1 MKKFIGVY
9 DVIGA
14 QIAQLTGFDG
24 LWLGSYQTSLS
35 LGIEDDENYNPN
47 IIVDLCDRIRNN
59 CISLPI
65 IVDVGSGFPN
75 ENEIIKFAD
84 YCKTNN
90 NIIAICIDDNDSK
103 RTNSMLEN
111 DDRKILST
119 ENFVKRINHIKSFF
133 KSDMLFI
140 ARTEIITKYK
150 EHTNL
155 EELNYKCNILLQ
167 NAANAFL
174 PHYIGSDLNFYK
186 SMCNL
191 IKNKKHLVSIPTG
204 LIQENI
210 DCFDNL
216 SLEIIIYANLD
227 IRIRIRHIIDAYNK
241 INSGLGYVNK
251 LPSATEIKNFIDSIN
266 KDNYIL

>member
-1 MKKFIGVY
+1 MKKFAGVY

-24 LWLGSYQTSLS
+24 LWFGSYQASLS
-35 LGIEDDENYNPN
+35 LGIKDDENYNPN
-47 IIVDLCDRIRNN
+47 IVLDLCDRIRNN
-59 CISLPI
+59 FISLPI

-75 ENEIIKFAD
+75 EDEIIKFAD
-84 YCKTNN
+84 YCETNN
-90 NIIAICIDDNDSK
+90 NIMAICIDDNDSN

-133 KSDMLFI
+133 KNDMLFI

-150 EHTNL
+150 ENTNL

-174 PHYIGSDLNFYK
+174 PHYIGSNLNFYK
-186 SMCNL
+186 SMCNS
-191 IKNKKHLVSIPTG
+191 IKSKKHLVSIPTG
-204 LIQENI
+204 LIQENVEF
-210 DCFDNL
+210 FDNL
-216 SLEIIIYANLD
+216 NLEIIIYANLD
-227 IRIRIRHIIDAYNK
+227 IRIRIKHIIDAYNQ

-251 LPSATEIKNFIDSIN
+251 LPTATEIKEMMEAIN
-266 KDNYIL
+266 TNNYIL